1 MKRIVNI
8 IAFMVVVTAAIHAQE
23 KRPDKFEEITAQR
36 VAYITER
43 ISLTVKEAQVF
54 WPVYNDYTAKMRE
67 LKNRNYIKE
76 ADLNDNNAREFLHN
90 KLDNEKKI
98 VELKSNFYDEISDLI
113 SYRRIYLLEK
123 AEYEFR
129 HKLLDRYKNKK

>member
-1 MKRIVNI
+1 MKRIINI
-8 IAFMVVVTAAIHAQE
+8 VAFLLVLVTAVNAQD

-54 WPVYNDYTAKMRE
+54 WPVYNEYTDKMRK
-67 LKNRNYIKE
+67 LKNKNYIKE
-76 ADLNDNNAREFLHN
+76 EDLNDTNASAFLHE
-90 KLDNEKKI
+90 KLANEKKI
-98 VELKSNFYDEISDLI
+98 VELKSDFYNQISDLI